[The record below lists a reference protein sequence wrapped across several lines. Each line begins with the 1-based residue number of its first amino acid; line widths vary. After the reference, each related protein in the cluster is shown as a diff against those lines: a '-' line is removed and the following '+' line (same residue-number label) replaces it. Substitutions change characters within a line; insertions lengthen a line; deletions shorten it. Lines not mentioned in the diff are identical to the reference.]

1 MPHTQGKKGFG
12 FMADLVKDMTLSDP
26 QARPTIDEVVR
37 TFDVI
42 RSNLPQRQLRSR
54 VISVKGSLFYQE
66 PVGFMKFWRRRIG
79 YVLQG
84 LPAVPVA
91 GYP

>member
-1 MPHTQGKKGFG
+1 MLYMQGKKGFG
-12 FMADLVKDMTLSDP
+12 FMADLVKDMTLPDP

-37 TFDVI
+37 VFDVI
-42 RSNLPQRQLRSR
+42 RSNLSQRQLRSR
-54 VISVKGSLFYQE
+54 VTSFKDSVFYQE
-66 PVGFMKFWRRRIG
+66 PVGFMKFWRRRMG